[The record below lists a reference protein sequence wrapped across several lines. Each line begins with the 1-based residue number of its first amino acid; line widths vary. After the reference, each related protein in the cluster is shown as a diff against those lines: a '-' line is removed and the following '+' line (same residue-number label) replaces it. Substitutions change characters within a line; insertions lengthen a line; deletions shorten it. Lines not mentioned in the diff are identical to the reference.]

1 MPTKSAAQE
10 RLMQAAAH
18 TPGGFGGVP
27 QSVGKEFVGND
38 LFQERKH
45 SRNSGGVFKKPSAPN
60 DFKFN
65 ETAHS
70 RDRDGI
76 FKAKSAKEDDAEDP
90 CWDGYEQLGTKTQ
103 GGKEVPNCIPE
114 KDDSEAWTRKEGK
127 NSEGGLN
134 EKGRESYNKAHGAHL
149 KAPQP
154 EGGSRKESFCARM
167 TGMKEKLTSEETK
180 HDPDSRINKALRKWK
195 CDESGNLL
203 GPKELVEESL
213 RFLLSNPNPVTDEL
227 VVRNGTKED
236 AASKFVEP
244 AEPEKDPIDPQ
255 GGAATRA
262 AGILFV
268 NEEGQILFLRRG
280 NGGDF
285 PFTWCIPGG
294 HLNFGES
301 DEEAA
306 RRECKEETGIDYTGP
321 LQRLYDD
328 GQFVTFLANQV
339 PKFDVTLNYESEGYC
354 WAMPQGAPTPM
365 HPGIDTAMR
374 IASVGT
380 ELDVARL
387 MVEGT
392 LPSPQTY
399 ANMHLLALRI
409 TGTGLAYRSSIG
421 EHVWRDSSLY
431 LNDEFLQRCNGLM
444 VIMDHPDGSI
454 LDSKEYKDRA
464 IGAIMLPYV
473 KGDEVWGIA
482 KIYDDAAMKEILTSE
497 ISTSPSVVF
506 DETSGNTTLMTES
519 GEPLLIE
526 GRGFLLDH
534 IAIVTPDRGSKG
546 VWDKGGAPRGVQI
559 NNSEVSTMT
568 DKTEA
573 KADASGEKLDAIL
586 NVITGLV
593 TRVDAMEKN
602 MPAEPYMAAADKKR
616 KDDDRAKKDDDDDAK
631 KDDDDDAKKDD
642 DDDMK
647 SKKDSM
653 KMKFKKDAKHRKDDD
668 EDEEE
673 EEAKAKKD
681 AEGSNPVVHGPA
693 GEIKPDDDDAKKD
706 EEAAKMDEE
715 AGMYADAQAACD
727 SVYAAF
733 GKRASRPLQGESLMG
748 YRKRLLRGLQTYS
761 DAYKGIDLR
770 SIKDAALLAIAEK
783 QIFSDAFSASKVVA
797 HGDSLVEHRT
807 TDRTGRTISTFTG
820 PVSAW
825 LDDFKVPALRATQF
839 HTLNN
844 QTR

>member
-18 TPGGFGGVP
+18 TKGGFGGVP
-27 QSVGKEFVGND
+27 QSVGKEFIEND
-38 LFQERKH
+38 LYQERKH
-45 SRNSGGVFKKPSAPN
+45 SRNSGGVFKSPGEPDN
-60 DFKFN
+60 FKFN
-65 ETAHS
+65 EHAHP

-76 FKAKSAKEDDAEDP
+76 FNSGTAEKDDAEDP
-90 CWDGYEQLGTKTQ
+90 CWEGYEQYGMKSK
-103 GGKEVPNCIPE
+103 GGKEVPNCVPT

-127 NSEGGLN
+127 NKEGGLN
-134 EKGRESYNKAHGAHL
+134 KKGRESYNKAHGAHL

-154 EGGSRKESFCARM
+154 EGGSRKKSFCSRM
-167 TGMKEKLTSEETK
+167 KGMKEKLTSEETK

-195 CDESGNLL
+195 CDAQGNRL
-203 GPKELVEESL
+203 GPKELVEDSL
-213 RFLLSNPNPVTDEL
+213 RFLLGNPNPITD
-227 VVRNGTKED
+227 D
-236 AASKFVEP
+236 AAAQYVELDAP
-244 AEPEKDPIDPQ
+244 APAPIDPQ

-262 AGILFV
+262 AGIMFV
-268 NEEGQILFLRRG
+268 NEKGQILFLRRG
-280 NGGDF
+280 NGGDY
-285 PFTWCIPGG
+285 PFTWCVPGG
-294 HLNFGES
+294 HLGFGES
-301 DEEAA
+301 DEDAA

-321 LQRLYDD
+321 LQRLHDD
-328 GQFVTFLANQV
+328 GQFVTFLADKV
-339 PKFDVTLNYESEGYC
+339 PTYDVTLNYESEGYC
-354 WAMPQGAPTPM
+354 WAMPHSAPNPL
-365 HPGIDTAMR
+365 HPGINTAMR

-387 MVEGT
+387 MVEGL

-399 ANMHLLALRI
+399 ANMHLLAIRI

-431 LNDEFLQRCNGLM
+431 LNDEFLQRCNGLT

-464 IGAIMLPYV
+464 IGAVMLPYI

-482 KIYDDAAMKEILTSE
+482 KIYDDAAMKEILTNE

-506 DETSGNTTLMTES
+506 DETSGNTTLVTES

-573 KADASGEKLDAIL
+573 KADASGDKLDAIL
-586 NVITGLV
+586 NVVTGLV
-593 TRVDAMEKN
+593 ARVDAMEKN
-602 MPAEPYMAAADKKR
+602 MPAEPYMAAADRKR
-616 KDDDRAKKDDDDDAK
+616 KDDDRAMKDDEMMMDDDDDARMDDDEDMKSK
-631 KDDDDDAKKDD
+631 KDDARAKKDD
-642 DDDMK
+642 ARA
-647 SKKDSM
+647 KKDSM
-653 KMKFKKDAKHRKDDD
+653 KMKFKKDAKRMD

-673 EEAKAKKD
+673 EEEKHEAKKD
-681 AEGSNPVVHGPA
+681 NEGKVEMPA
-693 GEIKPDDDDAKKD
+693 GEMHFTDDDAKKD

-715 AGMYADAQAACD
+715 AGMYSDAQAACD

-733 GKRASRPLQGESLMG
+733 GKRASRPLQGESLLG

-761 DAYKGIDLR
+761 DAYKAIDLR

-783 QIFSDAFSASKVVA
+783 QIFADALAASKIVA
-797 HGDSLVEHRT
+797 HGDSLVENRT
-807 TDRTGRTISTFTG
+807 TDRAGRTISTFTG

-825 LDDFKVPALRATQF
+825 LDDFKVPALRAMQF
-839 HTLNN
+839 HTPNS